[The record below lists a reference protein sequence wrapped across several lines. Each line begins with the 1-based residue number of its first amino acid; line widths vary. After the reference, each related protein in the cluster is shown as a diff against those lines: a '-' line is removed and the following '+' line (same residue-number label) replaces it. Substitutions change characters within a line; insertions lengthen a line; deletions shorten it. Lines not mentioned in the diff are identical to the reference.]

1 MNNMLKARTLEDERV
16 IGYNVFRIMN
26 EKNITEEQLSN
37 LIDTSEMR
45 IRAIITGSVDVQEE
59 ELDSFADGLGVT
71 KQELLQSVPDENL
84 YCHNIHYMGT
94 ATCAKDMKQIM
105 DKADM
110 YVRLLYARSDS

>member
-45 IRAIITGSVDVQEE
+45 IRAIITGSVDVQE
-59 ELDSFADGLGVT
+59 AQT
-71 KQELLQSVPDENL
+71 
-84 YCHNIHYMGT
+84 
-94 ATCAKDMKQIM
+94 
-105 DKADM
+105 
-110 YVRLLYARSDS
+110 R